1 MDKVVAA
8 VDIARIDADLL
19 FAAEH
24 QHRRAGDDQR
34 PQRQQL
40 FVLQRVDRVIRL
52 DCRQNAERIAL
63 AMMQQR
69 GTGHRQIGN
78 APGAHQVAEID
89 HALQLPMALR
99 IALPHHVVVGDVH
112 VNGLHRQFVLQ
123 WLQMPLGLPGRFDDQ
138 FALGFILDHWQQM
151 RDQGVGMAGVPLQG
165 SHQPRMVEI
174 RQGQVHFTA
183 QATETGHHRRVEMTE
198 ARQRLAFDVVEQA
211 NVHRLATHVQ
221 RQQVCTVFRRDNTR
235 HIYIGV
241 LAQMLEPGVLRLK
254 LQYRVVA
261 TADFQDET
269 SPLAVDAVVQVLL
282 AAKGL
287 QPAAEPVMFFQQ
299 L

>member
-1 MDKVVAA
+1 M
-8 VDIARIDADLL
+8 
-19 FAAEH
+19 
-24 QHRRAGDDQR
+24 
-34 PQRQQL
+34 
-40 FVLQRVDRVIRL
+40 
-52 DCRQNAERIAL
+52 
-63 AMMQQR
+63 
-69 GTGHRQIGN
+69 
-78 APGAHQVAEID
+78 
-89 HALQLPMALR
+89 
-99 IALPHHVVVGDVH
+99 
-112 VNGLHRQFVLQ
+112 
-123 WLQMPLGLPGRFDDQ
+123 
-138 FALGFILDHWQQM
+138 
-151 RDQGVGMAGVPLQG
+151 
-165 SHQPRMVEI
+165 
-174 RQGQVHFTA
+174 A
-183 QATETGHHRRVEMTE
+183 QA
-198 ARQRLAFDVVEQA
+198 RQWLAFDVVEQA

-287 QPAAEPVMFFQQ
+287 QPAAEPVIFFQQ